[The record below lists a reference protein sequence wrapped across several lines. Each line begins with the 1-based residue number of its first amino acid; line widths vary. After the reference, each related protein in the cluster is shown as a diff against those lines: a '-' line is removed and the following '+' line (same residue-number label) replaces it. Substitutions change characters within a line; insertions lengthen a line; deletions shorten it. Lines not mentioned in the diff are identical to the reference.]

1 MAASLRIR
9 LPGSSGARAIVALTA
24 VLVSFAVVAIG
35 WNIVDDLRPHKAWK
49 YDSFTIATGRS
60 GAVYWTVT
68 TGLGEA
74 GLVCLEAA
82 YADHPLTAAQV
93 DGPETASSSTGECGF
108 GATGDEP
115 STSIQLELPDGRLLE
130 SGPLPATAVALQTEN
145 GRRIPARTIGRSA
158 YPLKKYWLAMNAH
171 ADRSGP
177 VDAAGRDLVFPD
189 L

>member
-1 MAASLRIR
+1 MAASSRTR
-9 LPGSSGARAIVALTA
+9 LLGSPGARAVVALA
-24 VLVSFAVVAIG
+24 GVLVSFAVVAVG
-35 WNIVDDLRPHKAWK
+35 WTIVGDLRPHKDWK

-74 GLVCLEAA
+74 GVVCLEAA

-93 DGPETASSSTGECGF
+93 DGPETASNSTGECGF
-108 GATGDEP
+108 GVTGDEP

-130 SGPLPATAVALQTEN
+130 AGPLPTTAVALHAEN
-145 GRRIPARTIGRSA
+145 GRQIPARTIGRAA
-158 YPLKKYWLAMNAH
+158 YPLKKYWVAMNAQV
-171 ADRSGP
+171 DRSGP